1 MPRTVQKISLSG
13 HTLDVSKSAYITD
26 QFDFYEIEEWVK
38 QLSEGRKYEYEA
50 IRDIL
55 SYLWSGRYESILD
68 LARENYR
75 KSSKEPIR
83 KRFETEERFLSTLP
97 LPDRLSGVCHMA
109 TGTGKSYVMIAVAIL
124 SLLMDKVDRVLIIG
138 PSSTVI
144 ERGLTEK
151 FHEYLYGKKGLELR
165 EFLPEKYKS
174 KVIKL
179 LNSNDPIEDDS
190 ITIENLNAIFK
201 PENNSIGDTLN
212 PEGKRVLMLSDEV
225 HHAYMHLDFNGDYDF
240 NPDELENLTRFTET
254 AQERLWM
261 KYIRERPI
269 KYHIGFTGTPYNQN
283 EFFTDVIF
291 NYSIREATDDNYIK
305 DINYIIGV
313 ENEEELTP
321 EERYKLII
329 DTHLN
334 NKKKYSYPDD
344 NGNPRLKPITIFI
357 NRTQLSAVNNANE
370 FTIQLAEYYKKYVK
384 KYEIL
389 TRPVLEALARKGII
403 VVTANTNKS
412 EYLEQLKQIEETDI
426 KKVGGEVEFIFA
438 VNKLSEGWDVDNVFQ
453 IVPTEERAFN
463 SKLLISQVI
472 GRGLRIPR
480 KENLLPIK
488 DMSFKTLDKNKFPLQ
503 YEKYYPVV
511 SITNHVKFKEQ
522 IDELYYQVVES
533 EVRFNSKILDKNSYR
548 KKHNFNL
555 YNLNYVPK
563 IKTVA
568 KDKTDQTNRKLILEP
583 QSEEAKRKILFNKGS
598 RTLTYLKEFITLD
611 QAVFDITRKFK
622 NVATEH
628 LNFDFEDDFDHK
640 DLPNQEK
647 IKEIIKK
654 ALSEAGIKENKL
666 SLENKKRVEL
676 HFNQYL
682 PKAGKR
688 VLRENIGGDVFGI
701 KTQEAPSTTVNIG
714 RLDDEVTLFI
724 SDKYEEELDS
734 ENLFILEFFDKQDK
748 KAKKDYEESG
758 VQQYSLLKEPT
769 GVDYITDFSQFKN
782 VYVVES
788 SVLKSPQSS
797 VIVSH
802 NPEKN
807 FVIQL
812 LKNSGYIESWIK
824 SPDSGFYSLDYKYW
838 KGGKDPVHRSFN
850 PDFFVLLDLNR
861 YISQISNQQGI
872 GRLKELQNQGVEK
885 IILATEIKGEDD
897 YKEVTVAKERYG
909 KDHFEL
915 LNTKILKLNAANL
928 EKDFNEDFRQHYI
941 FTLLRSEDISTWFK
955 HLVEGTI
962 ILK

>member
-13 HTLDVSKSAYITD
+13 HTLDVSRRAYVTD
-26 QFDFYEIEEWVK
+26 KFDFYEVENWVK
-38 QLSEGRKYEYEA
+38 QLSSGRQYEYEA

-55 SYLWSGRYESILD
+55 SYLWSGRYETILD
-68 LARENYR
+68 LARENY
-75 KSSKEPIR
+75 KKPSKEPIR
-83 KRFETEERFLSTLP
+83 KRFETEDRFLSTLP

-124 SLLMDKVDRVLIIG
+124 SIVMDKVDRVLIIG

-151 FHEYLYGKKGLELR
+151 FRKYLYGEEGNKLK
-165 EFLPEKYKS
+165 EFLPDKYKR

-179 LNSNDPIEDDS
+179 LNSNDPIEDNS

-212 PEGKRVLMLSDEV
+212 PKGKRVLMLSDEV
-225 HHAYMHLDFNGDYDF
+225 HHAYMHLKFTGEYNFDPN
-240 NPDELENLTRFTET
+240 ELENTTSVTDTTR
-254 AQERLWM
+254 ERLWM
-261 KYIRERPI
+261 KYIRENPI

-305 DINYIIGV
+305 DINYIIGI
-313 ENEEELTP
+313 ENEDELTT

-329 DTHLN
+329 DTHFA
-334 NKKKYSYPDD
+334 NKKKYSYPDEK
-344 NGNPRLKPITIFI
+344 GNPRLKPITIFI
-357 NRTQLSAVNNANE
+357 NRTQKNAKDNADI
-370 FTIQLAEYYKKYVK
+370 FTVQLAEYYKKYISEYK
-384 KYEIL
+384 SL
-389 TRPVLEALARKGII
+389 PRPDRESLARKKII
-403 VVTANTNKS
+403 VVTADTNKT
-412 EYLEQLKQIEETDI
+412 EYLEQLKQIEETDVNKI
-426 KKVGGEVEFIFA
+426 GGEVEFIFA

-480 KENLLPIK
+480 KKDLIPIK
-488 DMSFKTLDKNKFPLQ
+488 GMDFKSLEKDKYPLQ

-533 EVRFNSKILDKNSYR
+533 EVRFNSKILDKSFGR
-548 KKHNFNL
+548 SKHNFNL
-555 YNLNYVPK
+555 YNLNYVPV
-563 IKTVA
+563 IKTVP
-568 KDKTDQTNRKLILEP
+568 KDKTDQTNRKLNLEP
-583 QSEEAKRKILFNKGS
+583 QTEEVKRKVLYNKGS
-598 RTLTYLKEFITLD
+598 KTITYLKEFVTLD
-611 QAVFDITRKFK
+611 QIVFDIKRKFK
-622 NVATEH
+622 NVTIEH
-628 LNFDFEDDFDHK
+628 VNFDFGDDFDQN
-640 DLPNQEK
+640 DLPDYEK
-647 IKEIIKK
+647 IKQIIKNAMK
-654 ALSEAGIKENKL
+654 EAGIKDDKL
-666 SLENKKRVEL
+666 TLENKKRIEL
-676 HFNQYL
+676 HFNQFL

-688 VLRENIGGDVFGI
+688 VLRENIGGDVYGI
-701 KTQEAPSTTVNIG
+701 KTEEAPLTTVNIG

-724 SDKYEEELDS
+724 SDEYSKELDS
-734 ENLFILEFFDKQDK
+734 ENLFILESFEKQDK
-748 KAKKDYEESG
+748 KHQKEFEETG

-769 GVDYITDFSQFKN
+769 GSDYITDFTQFNN

-788 SVLKSPQSS
+788 SVFKTPQSS

-802 NPEKN
+802 LPEKN
-807 FVIQL
+807 FVIGL
-812 LKNSGYIESWIK
+812 IKNSNYIDSWIK

-850 PDFFVLLDLNR
+850 PDFFVLIDLNK
-861 YISQISNQQGI
+861 YLSQISNQQVI
-872 GRLKELQNQGVEK
+872 SRLKELQNQGIEK

-909 KDHFEL
+909 KDHFGL
-915 LNTKILKLNAANL
+915 LNIKLSKLNASNL
-928 EKDFNEDFRQHYI
+928 GKDFREDFRQYYI
-941 FTLLRSEDISTWFK
+941 FTLLRTEDMNTWFK
-955 HLVEGTI
+955 HLAEGTI
-962 ILK
+962 IL